1 MHLVES
7 CRRHAIT
14 KDFAEQR
21 MRERDGRPPLVLR
34 SNEPPPL
41 QLRDEFRDT
50 ELLQAIGGERL
61 THGDKFECCLFGVIE
76 CAHTHRD
83 EMVQPFVRIELP
95 APPPHALL
103 APERAGFDTMADEL
117 AQEQRIAVARLPQE
131 AQRCTVDRIVEHAR
145 DDGLDFGARE
155 WLQCDERRGAIRPY
169 RRDRVGRR
177 LAAAH
182 RDDRRRNSVCN
193 EESHERG
200 RRVVEKMRVV
210 DTQEQSRAVVV
221 RQRADHAAQG
231 RVAATTDRPFRNEMR
246 DRAQRNRCR
255 RVRRRDPLRAVAGG
269 RNAREH
275 RAGEAGLADTGRA
288 CEHHAAPR
296 GHGRGRQIE
305 LVVPSDQRP
314 PAQVEVLCTRGFGC
328 VRHPPRV
335 HRTLPRRTA

>member
-1 MHLVES
+1 MIGLRSVARRFDRVGQIEMHLVES

-21 MRERDGRPPLVLR
+21 MRERDGRPTPGVAKR
-34 SNEPPPL
+34 RAPPL

-83 EMVQPFVRIELP
+83 EMRATVRPDRVAHATATCP
-95 APPPHALL
+95 ARAG
-103 APERAGFDTMADEL
+103 AIAGFDTMADEL

-145 DDGLDFGARE
+145 DDGLDFGTRE

-231 RVAATTDRPFRNEMR
+231 CVATPTDRPFRNEMR

-255 RVRRRDPLRAVAGG
+255 RVRRRDPLRAVARG
-269 RNAREH
+269 RDAREH
-275 RAGEAGLADTGRA
+275 RRRRGWSCRHRAGL
-288 CEHHAAPR
+288 
-296 GHGRGRQIE
+296 
-305 LVVPSDQRP
+305 
-314 PAQVEVLCTRGFGC
+314 
-328 VRHPPRV
+328 
-335 HRTLPRRTA
+335 